1 MATPIHRSGLE
12 PRPILPLDDEA
23 PRPAPRAAA
32 STGSSVAPFRA
43 AGWSVLQQPPFE
55 ARLLAVL
62 QRLDVRREGAPVVA
76 DRLRQALT
84 GALAAPGLDAA
95 AREARTLELLGD
107 MLAAGRG
114 PALVGLRTLMQFTG
128 SQSLPLT
135 PAVIAATAHALHQ
148 VEAMATGSA
157 EDALISLSQ
166 RAPVPPETVA
176 DVARLARLL
185 NQGTDQQRAQAVMK
199 VLLLE
204 PRGPLGALC
213 ERARAVILEE
223 TSALVRFSP
232 ADRGAVVR
240 LMQAW
245 PAASPQRQAEL
256 MQAHA
261 GLFTALERALGG
273 GMVGAPPGF
282 AAEQVDRGNPLP
294 TWLSAPASTGL
305 HHDLELIIEAQR
317 LQGRLQRGL
326 R

>member
-1 MATPIHRSGLE
+1 M
-12 PRPILPLDDEA
+12 
-23 PRPAPRAAA
+23 
-32 STGSSVAPFRA
+32 
-43 AGWSVLQQPPFE
+43 
-55 ARLLAVL
+55 
-62 QRLDVRREGAPVVA
+62 QRLDVRREGAPFVA

-114 PALVGLRTLMQFTG
+114 P
-128 SQSLPLT
+128 
-135 PAVIAATAHALHQ
+135 
-148 VEAMATGSA
+148 
-157 EDALISLSQ
+157 
-166 RAPVPPETVA
+166 
-176 DVARLARLL
+176 
-185 NQGTDQQRAQAVMK
+185 
-199 VLLLE
+199 
-204 PRGPLGALC
+204 
-213 ERARAVILEE
+213 
-223 TSALVRFSP
+223 ALVRFSP